1 MIKNLLLI
9 DSDCRILHLSQTV
22 EGTVHDRKLA
32 ESCRYPLPE
41 GSDLLQDLGLQG
53 FELMGVDTLMPF
65 KKPRKRDLT
74 PYEKA
79 FNRIISQSR
88 VWIEHVIASIK
99 RCRSV
104 KESLRLAGEQAAD
117 AVMEIACGL
126 HNFRIR
132 NYPWKPIPLRD
143 W

>member
-9 DSDCRILHLSQTV
+9 DADCRILHLSDTV
-22 EGTVHDRKLA
+22 GGTVHDRKLA
-32 ESCRYPLPE
+32 ENCCYPLPA
-41 GSDLLQDLGLQG
+41 GSDLLQDLGLKG
-53 FELMGVDTLMPF
+53 FHLPGVDTLMPF
-65 KKPRKRDLT
+65 KKPQKRELT

-79 FNRIISQSR
+79 FNRILSQSR
-88 VWIEHVIASIK
+88 VWIEHVISSVK

-117 AVMEIACGL
+117 IVMEIACGL

-132 NYPWKPIPLRD
+132 IYPWKPVPLQE